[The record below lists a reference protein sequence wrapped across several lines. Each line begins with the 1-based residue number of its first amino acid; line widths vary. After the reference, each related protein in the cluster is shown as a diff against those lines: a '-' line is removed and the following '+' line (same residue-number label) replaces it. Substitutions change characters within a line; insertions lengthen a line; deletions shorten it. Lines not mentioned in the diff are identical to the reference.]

1 MKLRRLLA
9 PATVVAAVL
18 ACTPKGA
25 PTPPAPSQPPPPA
38 EVVPDQPDELQKR
51 VANLEAKLEAAR
63 KKHHVPGM
71 AVAVVKDGGVVF
83 AKGFGF
89 ADLDEQKKVD
99 ARTLFAIGSSTKAFT
114 ATLVGM
120 LVDDGKMSW
129 DDPIAKHVPEFVLD
143 VRSDD
148 KAAKATIRDALCHR
162 TGFTRMG
169 LLWAGGEVPRK
180 EFLAQASNAKPL
192 ADFRDKFLYN
202 NVTYT
207 AVGEA
212 TARVADTTWAE
223 LLQARILEPLGMKA
237 TIVGKDEVAKAKT
250 MAKGYRWDDER
261 KHHDALPFRPL
272 DEIAPAGAI
281 NSHVL
286 DMTRWLRFQLD
297 RGQFER
303 ERLIRGETLAET
315 WSPQITVGGGVG
327 YGMGWFLEHWNGKRV
342 AHHGG
347 NIDGFS
353 SMVALVPE
361 ESLGFVMLSN
371 ISYSP
376 MQNAVREIVFDAMLG
391 ELEEATSD
399 EDLSPYVGDFVANF
413 GPFADSEFK
422 VTVSASKLFV
432 NVPGQMNYELKPPGE
447 DGRRTFAQ
455 TDQIAVSFE
464 KDDSGEVQVMRLHQ
478 GGLDFELLRKGY
490 LPPASVPLDK
500 LRRYEGYFENTALGR
515 ARVLIRNNRL
525 AVDIP
530 KQMVYELH
538 KPDDEGMWRFRVK
551 DDIAVSFAPKK
562 GKPRTMT
569 LHQGGKT
576 FAFKRGKP
584 GKALPT
590 IDTLLRKRNATKVER
605 VIGKV
610 GTVHATGRIRS
621 VQAGLTGTVEIYFSA
636 DGRASVTFD
645 WGKYG
650 MSRSVVLADRGWEQ
664 SSFGP
669 DETLEGRL
677 HAQGKLMHPWAL
689 FRDWRKTF
697 ENATVKGRA
706 KIDGREAVLVEV
718 STADL
723 PPHKVKVDARTGDVL
738 EESLRILWR
747 GPGAIPTT
755 RKYADYRKML
765 GLRLPGKITMEN
777 EPQGALVFEIDKLE
791 KYEGEDAV
799 AFPPSPPEG

>member
-1 MKLRRLLA
+1 MNLRRLLA
-9 PATVVAAVL
+9 PATCIAAVL

-25 PTPPAPSQPPPPA
+25 PSPPAPSQPPPPA
-38 EVVPDQPDELQKR
+38 EVVPDAPDELQQR
-51 VANLEAKLEAAR
+51 VAILEAKLEAAR

-83 AKGFGF
+83 ARGFGF
-89 ADLDEQKKVD
+89 SDLDAQKKVD
-99 ARTLFAIGSSTKAFT
+99 ARTLFAIGSTTKAFT

-120 LVDDGKMSW
+120 LVDEGKMSW
-129 DDPIAKHVPEFVLD
+129 EDPVEQHVPEFVLD

-148 KAAKATIRDALCHR
+148 KAAKATIRDALSHR

-169 LLWAGGEVPRK
+169 LLWAAGTVPRK
-180 EFLAQASNAKPL
+180 DFLAQASKARPL
-192 ADFRDKFLYN
+192 AEFRDKFLYN
-202 NVTYT
+202 NVTYA

-212 TARVADTTWAE
+212 TARVADTTWEE
-223 LLQARILEPLGMKA
+223 LLRTRILQPLGMKA
-237 TIVGKDEVAKAKT
+237 TIVGKDEVAKSKT

-261 KHHDALPFRPL
+261 KHHDSMPFRPL

-286 DMTRWLRFQLD
+286 DMTRWLRFLLG

-303 ERLIRGETLAET
+303 ERLIQGETLQAT
-315 WSPQITVGGGVG
+315 WSSQITVGGGVG

-342 AHHGG
+342 IHHGG

-353 SMVALVPE
+353 SMVAMVPGE
-361 ESLGFVMLSN
+361 NLGFVMLSN

-376 MQNAVREIVFDAMLG
+376 LQNAVREIVFDAMLG
-391 ELEEATSD
+391 ELEAEGSD

-413 GPFADSEFK
+413 GPFNDSVFK
-422 VTVSASKLFV
+422 VTVSAGKLFV
-432 NVPGQMNYELKPPGE
+432 NVPGQMNYELKPPGD

-464 KDDSGEVQVMRLHQ
+464 KDDTGAVQVMRMHQ
-478 GGLDFELLRKGY
+478 GGLDFELLRRGY
-490 LPPASVPLDK
+490 LPPPPVPLPK
-500 LRRYEGYFENTALGR
+500 LRRFEGYYDNSALGQ
-515 ARVLIRNNRL
+515 ARVLVQNNRL

-530 KQMVYELH
+530 KQMVYELD

-551 DDIAVSFAPKK
+551 RDIAVSFAPKK
-562 GKPRTMT
+562 GKPKTMT

-576 FAFKRGKP
+576 FAFKRGKA
-584 GKALPT
+584 GKTLPT
-590 IDTLLRKRNATKVER
+590 VDVLLRKRKATRVER
-605 VIGKV
+605 VIGEV
-610 GTVHATGRIRS
+610 GTVHATGRIRA
-621 VQAGLTGTVEIYFSA
+621 VQAGLTGSVEIYFSA
-636 DGRASVTFD
+636 DGRTSVTFD

-650 MSRSVVLADRGWEQ
+650 TSRSVVLADHGWEQ

-669 DETLEGRL
+669 DETLHGKE
-677 HAQGKLMHPWAL
+677 HAQGKLLHPWAL

-697 ENATVKGRA
+697 EKATVKGRA
-706 KIDGREAVLVEV
+706 KVGDKDAVVVELR
-718 STADL
+718 TGDL
-723 PPHKVKVDARTGDVL
+723 PPHEVKVDAKTGDVL
-738 EESLRILWR
+738 EESLRIVWR

-755 RKYADYRKML
+755 RKYGDYRKQL

-777 EPQGALVFEIDKLE
+777 DPQGALVFEIDTLE
-791 KYEGEDAV
+791 KFEGEDAV
-799 AFPPSPPEG
+799 AFPPSPPKG